1 MKIGW
6 CAVKLY
12 GLHFLLKVAVIY
24 TGSIFRS
31 LSSQSHIKLHFSRL
45 LCESCIRPQCS
56 NFWERSVE
64 TCAAADRKLFWT
76 WLRSLVTSDL
86 WFATLVFKGALH
98 CSVCSQIDAWVAEAL
113 HRFRQDWE
121 GKVKRHICECCRLLT
136 YISVP
141 RNKWMDGL
149 WSNIVCA
156 FKSFC
161 CASDLDWTASWGG
174 SFKDRLLWAARGPF
188 VLPPLSMLAFLHTDT
203 KLAHALPKA
212 CSPLKQFPFRHPTSW
227 LSVCFSF
234 PLCNAATNT
243 LRSGRRFVVS
253 VVSNMYVVFQ
263 SLNGPCLQTS
273 RKSEHSGHK

>member
-31 LSSQSHIKLHFSRL
+31 LSSQSQIKLHFSRL

-98 CSVCSQIDAWVAEAL
+98 CSVCSQIDAWVAEVL

-141 RNKWMDGL
+141 RNEWMDYGQ
-149 WSNIVCA
+149 I
-156 FKSFC
+156 
-161 CASDLDWTASWGG
+161 
-174 SFKDRLLWAARGPF
+174 
-188 VLPPLSMLAFLHTDT
+188 
-203 KLAHALPKA
+203 
-212 CSPLKQFPFRHPTSW
+212 
-227 LSVCFSF
+227 
-234 PLCNAATNT
+234 
-243 LRSGRRFVVS
+243 
-253 VVSNMYVVFQ
+253 
-263 SLNGPCLQTS
+263 
-273 RKSEHSGHK
+273 

>member
-31 LSSQSHIKLHFSRL
+31 LSSQSQIKLHFSRL

-113 HRFRQDWE
+113 HRFRQDR
-121 GKVKRHICECCRLLT
+121 GKSQTT
-136 YISVP
+136 YLWMLQTANVHFCAT
-141 RNKWMDGL
+141 KWMDGL

-156 FKSFC
+156 FKSLC

-212 CSPLKQFPFRHPTSW
+212 CSPL
-227 LSVCFSF
+227 
-234 PLCNAATNT
+234 
-243 LRSGRRFVVS
+243 
-253 VVSNMYVVFQ
+253 
-263 SLNGPCLQTS
+263 
-273 RKSEHSGHK
+273 